1 MSMNKVL
8 YILLIFVCVSCNLCE
23 NRICDCFDEGES
35 AIGVRFN
42 TDTTTTNY
50 FKRGELDSC
59 LIIKLEKKQGN
70 LIPIDTDRID
80 RYSYDINYIYDYT
93 IWNFEALRIDNYTSN
108 FTYRVFNKESK
119 VDVLIDNIVI
129 KGKHSG
135 TCSNGQCYDN
145 ESIYFKA
152 NGIALSKGNIPLTI
166 NKD

>member
-1 MSMNKVL
+1 MNKL
-8 YILLIFVCVSCNLCE
+8 IYALLIMLCVSCNFCE
-23 NRICDCFDEGES
+23 NSTCDCFDEGES
-35 AIGVRFN
+35 SIGIRFN

-59 LIIKLEKKQGN
+59 LVIKLEKIQGN

-80 RYSYDINYIYDYT
+80 RYSYDINYLYDYT

-108 FTYRVFNKESK
+108 FAYRIYNKEPK
-119 VDVLIDNIVI
+119 VDILIDNIVI

-135 TCSNGQCYDN
+135 TCDNCQCYDN

-152 NGIALSKGNIPLTI
+152 NETPLSKSNIPLTI